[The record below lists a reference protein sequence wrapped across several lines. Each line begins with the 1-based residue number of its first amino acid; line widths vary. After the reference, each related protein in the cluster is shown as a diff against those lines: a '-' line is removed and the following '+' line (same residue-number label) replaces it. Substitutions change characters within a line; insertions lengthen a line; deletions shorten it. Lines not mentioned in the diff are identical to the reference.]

1 MTLKEKIDLINVD
14 KTKDP
19 TKTKEVLNRIEKLG
33 ETQSV
38 KAMEVLDQLIA
49 KMTLENPDALKK
61 AVISRE
67 QAKRKASKLS
77 TLRAI
82 VPKKADVDKIELQI
96 KKQYPKWDDDKIK
109 QLAQLRIDAQISRA
123 DNFNKM
129 LDTLSKSQFYGG
141 KELSTAPIDKGRGRN
156 LQKDSKQGSITEAE
170 ELKMTKKKFKRISKA
185 GRKNQY
191 GTTKG
196 GNVYYEYRMNR
207 RDVDNKIRL
216 AKGGGV
222 GIPNADKMFHLPY
235 ELAVYVPSTMNV
247 DKSITATELRA
258 RVKEVEKYLAETFGG
273 FTSAEKVGGYLSSK
287 SSVITEKVIPV
298 TAFATNDSFTA
309 NKSKLVNKLSV
320 WAKKWGQEA
329 IGFEFEGD
337 LYYVPQ
343 KFKKGGKLT
352 ATYIPKYDIK
362 TLTTV
367 WGNNIKGKDLIDGA
381 YTIRKNIKKRPK
393 MVRSMFEEEEF
404 SEFKKGG
411 LIAYSNNDYQQIVG
425 NFSTLAEAKKFAKAN
440 KGKYQ
445 TITFEDEYGDNIVVE
460 KSDTIKDIDW
470 LFSEKYAKGGK
481 PKTVRYY
488 FEDEAYE
495 YAKGGRVKYYLNGFE
510 EGINYIL
517 NSTDAVEVKREG
529 NLDNGNLVIYFE
541 TRDNKKAKSGK
552 MKVAK
557 YGRGT
562 KLSSDDTPKVWIG
575 EWSLY
580 NEGKLIG
587 EWVDLS
593 EYDSGAEVMDKIQAL
608 LDKWTKETGRLR
620 EEYAVFDYENF
631 SSSLYSEGMGE
642 ASFDKVITAY
652 KLSQET
658 DIPSDVLST
667 IMAEYDLN
675 DEEDLQQFIDERYI
689 GYFENDSD
697 LGYYL
702 VDDMGEGVQN
712 LSQNTIEMYFDYE
725 GYGRDTAMNDMRDI
739 DGYYFYNR

>member
-381 YTIRKNIKKRPK
+381 YTTRKNIKKRPK

-495 YAKGGRVKYYLNGFE
+495 YAKG
-510 EGINYIL
+510 
-517 NSTDAVEVKREG
+517 
-529 NLDNGNLVIYFE
+529 
-541 TRDNKKAKSGK
+541 GK